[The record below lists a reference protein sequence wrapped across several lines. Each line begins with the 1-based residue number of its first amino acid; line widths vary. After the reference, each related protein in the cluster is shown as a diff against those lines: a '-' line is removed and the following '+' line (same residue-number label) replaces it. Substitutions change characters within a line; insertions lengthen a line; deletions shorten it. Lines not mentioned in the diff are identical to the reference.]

1 MSKNHFPI
9 RAAVLA
15 VAVVV
20 TPMAHAAVTMPS
32 SGKGSTLY
40 YHLGGSDA
48 AARAPNPAGLRLHL
62 GLGGGGRFN
71 YSCGKFDVQTS
82 MQQTID
88 GLKNLDDVV
97 MNAIK
102 AAIAALPMYILQ
114 RAQPGLYEL
123 VQTYLQKA
131 RDLVN
136 MSFESCEQMETQIR
150 DGKNPYD
157 KYVTMAMGEEWKEK
171 ASSGGDVVSAKQTV
185 QTNSGKGGA
194 TWVFGGKQGGE
205 NQEPIRLVND
215 LTKAAYN
222 LTMMQP
228 TTSSAATS
236 YTSTGTRLAKAFS
249 TPQKASEFAVDM
261 VGDLEVAT
269 CDGTKCPAKATAT
282 GIGLNKKF
290 EDEIPI
296 AQTQLGTVFGA
307 SVPNATDL
315 EAASAPGVLVSRDL
329 VDAIRSLPKPEQA
342 IAFSRLSQEIALA
355 RTVDRALLVRQL
367 LMTGK
372 TIPAATPDN
381 VSEPVDTKIAEIN
394 KSIESLMFEARVRK
408 ELISSSASTLLQTYQ
423 AARASSAAL
432 PPTKPIDTRPLENG
446 KVQ

>member
-1 MSKNHFPI
+1 MHKTES
-9 RAAVLA
+9 
-15 VAVVV
+15 
-20 TPMAHAAVTMPS
+20 
-32 SGKGSTLY
+32 
-40 YHLGGSDA
+40 YHVWRSLRIPTSD
-48 AARAPNPAGLRLHL
+48 
-62 GLGGGGRFN
+62 
-71 YSCGKFDVQTS
+71 C
-82 MQQTID
+82 
-88 GLKNLDDVV
+88 
-97 MNAIK
+97 
-102 AAIAALPMYILQ
+102 
-114 RAQPGLYEL
+114 
-123 VQTYLQKA
+123 
-131 RDLVN
+131 
-136 MSFESCEQMETQIR
+136 
-150 DGKNPYD
+150 
-157 KYVTMAMGEEWKEK
+157 
-171 ASSGGDVVSAKQTV
+171 
-185 QTNSGKGGA
+185 
-194 TWVFGGKQGGE
+194 
-205 NQEPIRLVND
+205 
-215 LTKAAYN
+215 TK
-222 LTMMQP
+222 P
-228 TTSSAATS
+228 
-236 YTSTGTRLAKAFS
+236 
-249 TPQKASEFAVDM
+249 
-261 VGDLEVAT
+261 
-269 CDGTKCPAKATAT
+269 
-282 GIGLNKKF
+282 KKF